1 MNLLLLFCFFFIK
14 KILFFVW
21 CFVIRLDKYQKKR
34 SKYPVEDWPKRYKP
48 VRPLGK
54 GHDGMCYL
62 CHDGETGELVAV
74 KVLNPKR
81 NRKITE
87 PSIMKGLKHRHIV
100 CMRDHFLIRS
110 YNFLVLDFAE
120 KGDLCKQL
128 DFFLIFFFYKKPPVY
143 IFQNLF
149 LNNGNGFFFVEKKI
163 VCCFFLFL
171 SIFLYLYM

>member
-1 MNLLLLFCFFFIK
+1 
-14 KILFFVW
+14 
-21 CFVIRLDKYQKKR
+21 
-34 SKYPVEDWPKRYKP
+34 
-48 VRPLGK
+48 
-54 GHDGMCYL
+54 MCYL

-120 KGDLCKQL
+120 KGDLCDYVYDHEYLSEREARKIMLQL
-128 DFFLIFFFYKKPPVY
+128 VRGVRYLHDRGIAHRDLKLD
-143 IFQNLF
+143 N
-149 LNNGNGFFFVEKKI
+149 
-163 VCCFFLFL
+163 
-171 SIFLYLYM
+171 IFLDAN